1 VLRCCFFCNS
11 KGVVDQGQCAVIA
24 PDVEKFHG
32 TDFTYLAVL
41 CHSVSFTPSK
51 FIFLVIYLIILLL
64 MSEIMFR
71 EKPFREQDTAFLKV
85 RKLLMPTFQI
95 LWVFFLCFLLIVNRV
110 LGRKSDQC
118 LLLM

>member
-1 VLRCCFFCNS
+1 
-11 KGVVDQGQCAVIA
+11 
-24 PDVEKFHG
+24 
-32 TDFTYLAVL
+32 
-41 CHSVSFTPSK
+41 
-51 FIFLVIYLIILLL
+51 